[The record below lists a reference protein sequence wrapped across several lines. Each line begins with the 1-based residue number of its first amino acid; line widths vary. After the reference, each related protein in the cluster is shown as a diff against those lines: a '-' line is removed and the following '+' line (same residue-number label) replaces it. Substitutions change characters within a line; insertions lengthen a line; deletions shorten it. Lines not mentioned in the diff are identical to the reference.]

1 MSSSPILLPIS
12 TRSVG
17 FTIRFLISAIR
28 CLLGRKY
35 DFDWYRLSNALYR
48 VTLLRLHA
56 KINGGFRHSFITRHI
71 SDEPY
76 YLFEGQFDAIKYI
89 GADFAVIHRILSA
102 IGYVKYG
109 PDCFVPFLPLLKD
122 EQRCDPIN
130 VRFTNLRE
138 IVTTLANPE
147 TSVEIRKH
155 FWQHNP
161 IPGAKWSTA
170 EANGKDEFAATTIL
184 SNPNDIIPAKYNVE
198 ELHEDINALQGI
210 IGVMG
215 RKYPREIVN
224 EIIDYESYGSRA
236 QFVSSIAKP
245 SRCPSYNDNNND
257 NIKIPTGELDTFWS
271 PRWLKQNE
279 IDLGVFCLLG
289 EHSDAIKN
297 ERLLA
302 IRFEE
307 VATQHIYQSYCT
319 YHRPNF

>member
-17 FTIRFLISAIR
+17 FTIRILITKMR
-28 CLLGRKY
+28 RLLGNKY
-35 DFDWYRLSNALYR
+35 TDFNWYDLTNALYR
-48 VTLLRLHA
+48 VTLLRLHV
-56 KINGGFRHSFITRHI
+56 KINEGFRHSFINPNI
-71 SDEPY
+71 SDQPY
-76 YLFEGQFDAIKYI
+76 YPDLELFEIVKNRFPE
-89 GADFAVIHRILSA
+89 DFAVIHRILSA
-102 IGYVKYG
+102 IGFVKYG

-138 IVTTLANPE
+138 IVNTLADPE

-170 EANGKDEFAATTIL
+170 EVDGKDEFLANTIL
-184 SNPNDIIPAKYNVE
+184 SNPNDIMPDECDVN
-198 ELHEDINALQGI
+198 EDISTIRGI
-210 IGVMG
+210 ICVMG
-215 RKYPREIVN
+215 RKYSKEIVN
-224 EIIDYESYGSRA
+224 ERIEYESYGSRA

-245 SRCPSYNDNNND
+245 VRCPSYNDN
-257 NIKIPTGELDTFWS
+257 KIEMPKGQHDIFWS

-289 EHSDAIKN
+289 EHSEAIKT

-307 VATQHIYQSYCT
+307 VATQHIYQSY
-319 YHRPNF
+319 